1 MDAFPSAR
9 RAADSPSSD
18 ADSASSNAD
27 PLRNASASRDL
38 AVARWLLGEAGRAAL
53 AALPPYRFD
62 DVFALTARLR
72 REGLDADQAAA
83 ALTLSRLRT
92 RAAAKFGE
100 RAGSMFFTA
109 DGYEQATRLS
119 VGALHAAR
127 LVEAGARRVVDFGCG
142 IGADSLA
149 FTLAGLDVA
158 AIESDPVA
166 ALYAAANA
174 PEAKVT
180 CADGL
185 VTKLPDADAIWLD
198 PARRAEDG
206 RRISSPE
213 RWNPPF
219 SRALSLARDFL
230 LAGIKVAP
238 GIAYHALP
246 PRAFVEWI
254 SERGQLLEAVVWLGM
269 GAGRAA
275 TVDGER
281 LDSGAKAAD
290 EPAVFVAPRALGPLL
305 LEPDPAIVRSGG
317 IARLCEKHGLA
328 PVSEGIA
335 YLTGEAAPPHCA
347 AFEVLDVVAP
357 EAKRIKRSLAAHGIG
372 RAEVK
377 KRGTEIDVAAM
388 AKRLSGRG
396 GDAGVVLFSPVL
408 GRHRAIVARRRR

>member
-1 MDAFPSAR
+1 MDAIPSPPR
-9 RAADSPSSD
+9 DADSPRSD
-18 ADSASSNAD
+18 ADS
-27 PLRNASASRDL
+27 PRNARASRNL
-38 AVARWLLGEAGRAAL
+38 AVARWLLGDAGRAVL
-53 AALPPYRFD
+53 AALPPYRSD

-83 ALTLSRLRT
+83 ALTLSRLRA
-92 RAAAKFGE
+92 RAAAKFGK
-100 RAGSMFFTA
+100 RAGAMFFTA

-127 LVEAGARRVVDFGCG
+127 FVEAGARRVVDFGCG

-185 VTKLPDADAIWLD
+185 AAELPEADAIWLD

-213 RWNPPF
+213 RWTPPF
-219 SRALSLARDFL
+219 SRALSLARGFP

-269 GAGRAA
+269 GTGRAA

-281 LDSGAKAAD
+281 LDSGAKTAD
-290 EPAVFVAPRALGPLL
+290 EPAVFVAPRALGSLL
-305 LEPDPAIVRSGG
+305 FEPDPAIVR
-317 IARLCEKHGLA
+317 LCEEHGLA

-335 YLTGEAAPPHCA
+335 YLSGEAAPPHCA
-347 AFEVLDVVAP
+347 AFEVLDVIAP
-357 EAKRIKRSLAAHGIG
+357 EPKRIKRSLAAHGIG

-377 KRGTEIDVAAM
+377 KRGTDVDVAAM
-388 AKRLSGRG
+388 AKRLSGSG

>member
-1 MDAFPSAR
+1 MDAFPSPPR
-9 RAADSPSSD
+9 DADSPLSD
-18 ADSASSNAD
+18 ADS
-27 PLRNASASRDL
+27 LRNARASRNL
-38 AVARWLLGEAGRAAL
+38 AVARWLLGDAGRAVL
-53 AALPPYRFD
+53 AALPPYRSD
-62 DVFALTARLR
+62 DVFALTERLR

-83 ALTLSRLRT
+83 ALTLSRLRA

-100 RAGSMFFTA
+100 RAGAMFFTA

-127 LVEAGARRVVDFGCG
+127 FVEAGARRVVDFGCG

-174 PEAKVT
+174 PKAKVT
-180 CADGL
+180 CANGL
-185 VTKLPDADAIWLD
+185 ATELPDADAIWLD

-206 RRISSPE
+206 RRIASPE
-213 RWNPPF
+213 RWIPPF
-219 SRALSLARDFL
+219 SRALSLARGFP

-269 GAGRAA
+269 GTGRAA
-275 TVDGER
+275 TIDGEQ
-281 LDSGAKAAD
+281 LDSGAKTAD
-290 EPAVFVAPRALGPLL
+290 EPAVFVAPRPLGPLL
-305 LEPDPAIVRSGG
+305 FEPDPAIVRSGG

-335 YLTGEAAPPHCA
+335 YLTGEAVPPHCA
-347 AFEVLDVVAP
+347 AFEVLDVVVP

-372 RAEVK
+372 RTEVK
-377 KRGTEIDVAAM
+377 KRGTEVDVAAM
-388 AKRLSGRG
+388 AKKLSGRG

-408 GRHRAIVARRRR
+408 GRHRAIVARRTAVTF